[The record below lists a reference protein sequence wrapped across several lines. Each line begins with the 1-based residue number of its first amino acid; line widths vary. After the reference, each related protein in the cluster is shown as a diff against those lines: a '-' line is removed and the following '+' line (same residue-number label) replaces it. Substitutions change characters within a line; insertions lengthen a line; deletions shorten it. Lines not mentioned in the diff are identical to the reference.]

1 MNSFFKKGCSA
12 ALAAVTLVSSAMG
25 STVFTTSAVS
35 VSIQQFAGESSD
47 STYTIPA
54 EVLNS
59 DISVTDVGEFSVPL
73 LTSNKVAA
81 ADYNIPDLN
90 IPAKSVPET
99 EGIKFVKDMRLGWNL
114 GNTMDAIDDT
124 GWVGSEMG
132 IETCWNGGYKTSKKM
147 IDTVK
152 AAGFRTVRIP
162 VSWHNHVDGSYQISK
177 QWMDRVQEIVDYAID
192 DGMYV
197 ILNVHHDNDAKYMYP
212 DTAHY
217 DQSKKYMTTV
227 WSQIAD
233 RFKEYDDKLIFETM
247 NEPRLIGHQNEWW
260 INPSNADCI
269 DAIKTINK
277 LNQDCLDTIRK
288 SGGNNSTRY
297 VAVPGYDCSVDGA
310 TNENFQIPN
319 DSAQNRLIVAVHAY
333 LPYGFALAEES
344 DSQSVSKFNINTDTS
359 EINQAFDKVY
369 QKYTSKGIP
378 VYVGEYGAREK
389 GNNVQDRVDC
399 AAYFTAYASSVGVTC
414 CWWDDI
420 SFMLLDRSN
429 CTWKRPEIVAAI
441 NKYARGS
448 AESTIVTSVTNPN
461 EVVTTTTMAN
471 VSESDKIYGKD
482 NGNGTVNFGTSI
494 GETAFVDVQF
504 AGNTNFMNGCLGFSP
519 QLNGKSYWVSYVWE
533 AKKSGII
540 TLDMNNP
547 KQVMDVSTEPS
558 EAVTDADVKKQLI
571 DMIKNEKSALLQ
583 AWYASDK
590 SGKEITPPASGAE
603 SIKAFIVAS
612 NGSQPTT
619 TTTTTTTATTTTSET
634 TTTSTS
640 TTTSTTTTVTTTVTS
655 TTTQTTTVTE
665 PVTSTTTVADVKADK
680 YGDVNCDG
688 EIDMSDVVLIMQFL
702 ANPNKYGLNGSD
714 AKHITEK
721 GLANGDVDKSS
732 EGITANDALRIQE
745 YLLKKV
751 ASLDIAG

>member
-25 STVFTTSAVS
+25 STIFTSSAVS

-47 STYTIPA
+47 SYSVPA
-54 EVLNS
+54 AAVSS
-59 DISVTDVGEFSVPL
+59 DISVTDIGEFSLPL

-132 IETCWNGGYKTSKKM
+132 IETCWNGGYKTSKQM

-162 VSWHNHVDGSYQISK
+162 VSWHNHVDGNYQISK

-233 RFKEYDDKLIFETM
+233 RFKEYDNKLIFETM

-288 SGGNNSTRY
+288 SGGNNGTRY

-319 DSAQNRLIVAVHAY
+319 DSTQNRLIVAVHAY

-344 DSQSVSKFNINTDTS
+344 DSQSVSKFNINTDTG

-461 EVVTTTTMAN
+461 EIVTTTTSAN
-471 VSESDKIYGKD
+471 VSESDRIYGVD
-482 NGNGTVNFGTSI
+482 NGSGTVNFGTSI

-533 AKKSGII
+533 AKKSGTI

-571 DMIKNEKSALLQ
+571 EMIKNEKSALLQ

-603 SIKAFIVAS
+603 SIKAFIVSS

-619 TTTTTTTATTTTSET
+619 TTTTTTATTTTSSD

-640 TTTSTTTTVTTTVTS
+640 TSTSTTTTVTTTS

-665 PVTSTTTVADVKADK
+665 PVTTTTTVTVVKADK

-688 EIDMSDVVLIMQFL
+688 EIDMSDVVLIMQYL
-702 ANPNKYGLNGSD
+702 ANPNKYGLNGTD
-714 AKHITEK
+714 EKHITDK

-751 ASLDIAG
+751 ASLDIAD

>member
-1 MNSFFKKGCSA
+1 MNNFFKKSCSA
-12 ALAAVTLVSSAMG
+12 VIAALTLISSSVASCFYSTAAGNPNSIQIQAGTSDVQSDMDFTDIASALAG
-25 STVFTTSAVS
+25 
-35 VSIQQFAGESSD
+35 G
-47 STYTIPA
+47 
-54 EVLNS
+54 
-59 DISVTDVGEFSVPL
+59 
-73 LTSNKVAA
+73 NKVGAGT
-81 ADYNIPDLN
+81 YNIPELN

-132 IETCWNGGYKTSKKM
+132 IETCWNGGYKTTKKM

-152 AAGFRTVRIP
+152 EAGFRTVRIP

-177 QWMDRVQEIVDYAID
+177 QWMDRVQEIVDYAIED
-192 DGMYV
+192 DMYV

-233 RFKEYDDKLIFETM
+233 RFKDYDNKLIFETM
-247 NEPRLIGHQNEWW
+247 NEPRLIGHTNEWW
-260 INPSNADCI
+260 INPSSADCI

-277 LNQDCLDTIRK
+277 LNQDCLDTIRS
-288 SGGNNSTRY
+288 SGGNNAKRFVS
-297 VAVPGYDCSVDGA
+297 VPGYDCSVDGA
-310 TNENFQIPN
+310 TNENFQLPK
-319 DSAQNRLIVAVHAY
+319 DKVENRLIVAVHAY

-344 DSQSVSKFNINTDTS
+344 DSQSVNKFNINTDTG
-359 EINQAFDKVY
+359 EINQALDKVY

-399 AAYFTAYASSVGVTC
+399 AAYFTAYASSVGLTC

-441 NKYARGS
+441 NKYARGN

-482 NGNGTVNFGTSI
+482 NGSGTVNFGTSI

-533 AKKSGII
+533 AKKSGTI

-547 KQVMDVSTEPS
+547 KQVMDVSVEPS

-571 DMIKNEKSALLQ
+571 EMIKKEKSALLQ

-603 SIKAFIVAS
+603 SIKAFIIAS
-612 NGSQPTT
+612 GTSNVTTTTAAETT
-619 TTTTTTTATTTTSET
+619 TTTTSAAKTTTTTTSATTTTSSTTTTSTATTTTV
-634 TTTSTS
+634 TSTS
-640 TTTSTTTTVTTTVTS
+640 TTTSTAATTTAVTTTTA
-655 TTTQTTTVTE
+655 QKQE
-665 PVTSTTTVADVKADK
+665 KADK
-680 YGDVNCDG
+680 YGDANCDG
-688 EIDMSDVVLIMQFL
+688 TVDMSDVVLIMQAL
-702 ANPNKYGLNGSD
+702 ANPNKYGVNGTD
-714 AKHITEK
+714 ANHITAK
-721 GLANGDVDKSS
+721 GEANGDVDQSS
-732 EGITANDALRIQE
+732 KGITSNDALRIQE
-745 YLLKKV
+745 FLLKKI

>member
-1 MNSFFKKGCSA
+1 MNSFVKKSWSA

-25 STVFTTSAVS
+25 SPIFTSSAVS
-35 VSIQQFAGESSD
+35 VSLQQAAEGTESAYSAPAAAVSSD
-47 STYTIPA
+47 I
-54 EVLNS
+54 
-59 DISVTDVGEFSVPL
+59 DVTDIGELSVPL

-81 ADYNIPDLN
+81 ADYNIPDLS

-152 AAGFRTVRIP
+152 DAGFRTVRIP
-162 VSWHNHVDGSYQISK
+162 VSWHNHVDGNYQITK

-192 DGMYV
+192 NDMYV
-197 ILNVHHDNDAKYMYP
+197 ILNVHHDNDDKHMYP

-217 DQSKKYMTTV
+217 AQSKKYMTTV
-227 WSQIAD
+227 WSQIAE
-233 RFKEYDDKLIFETM
+233 RFKDYDNKLIFETM

-260 INPSNADCI
+260 INPSNPDCI

-277 LNQDCLDTIRK
+277 LNQDVLDTIRS
-288 SGGNNSTRY
+288 SGGNNGTRY

-310 TNENFQIPN
+310 TNDNFQIPS
-319 DSAQNRLIVAVHAY
+319 DKVQNRLIVAVHAY

-344 DSQSVSKFNINTDTS
+344 DSQSVSKFNIKTDTG

-448 AESTIVTSVTNPN
+448 AQSTIVTSVTNPN
-461 EVVTTTTMAN
+461 EIVTTTTSAN
-471 VSESDKIYGKD
+471 VSESDKIYGTD
-482 NGNGTVNFGTSI
+482 NGSGTVSFGTSI

-547 KQVMDVSTEPS
+547 KQVMDVSTEPA

-571 DMIKNEKSALLQ
+571 ENIKKEKSALLQ

-603 SIKAFIVAS
+603 SIKAFIISS
-612 NGSQPTT
+612 NGSQQT
-619 TTTTTTTATTTTSET
+619 TTTTTTTATTSTTSEPT
-634 TTTSTS
+634 TTS
-640 TTTSTTTTVTTTVTS
+640 TTTSTTTTTITS
-655 TTTQTTTVTE
+655 TTSTTTVTE
-665 PVTSTTTVADVKADK
+665 PVTTTTTVTVVKADK

-688 EIDMSDVVLIMQFL
+688 EIDMSDVVLIMQYL
-702 ANPNKYGLNGSD
+702 ANPNKYGLEGSD
-714 AKHITEK
+714 EKHITEK

-745 YLLKKV
+745 FLLKKA
-751 ASLDIAG
+751 ASLDPAV

>member
-1 MNSFFKKGCSA
+1 MNIFFKKSWSV
-12 ALAAVTLVSSAMG
+12 ALAAVTLASSAMG
-25 STVFTTSAVS
+25 SPIFTTSAVS
-35 VSIQQFAGESSD
+35 VSIQQYAGETSSD
-47 STYTIPA
+47 NYSA
-54 EVLNS
+54 SAAAASS
-59 DISVTDVGEFSVPL
+59 DINVTDIGDFSVPL

-81 ADYNIPDLN
+81 ADYNIPNLN

-162 VSWHNHVDGSYQISK
+162 VSWHNHVDSNYQISK
-177 QWMDRVQEIVDYAID
+177 QWMDRVQEIVDYAVD
-192 DGMYV
+192 NDMYV

-217 DQSKKYMTTV
+217 NQSKKYMTTI
-227 WSQIAD
+227 WSQIAE
-233 RFKEYDDKLIFETM
+233 RFKDYDNKLIFETM

-277 LNQDCLDTIRK
+277 LNQDVLDTIRS
-288 SGGNNSTRY
+288 SGGNNGTRY
-297 VAVPGYDCSVDGA
+297 VSVPGYDCSVDGA
-310 TNENFQIPN
+310 TNENFQIPT
-319 DSAQNRLIVAVHAY
+319 DKVQNRLIVAVHAY

-344 DSQSVSKFNINTDTS
+344 DSQSVNKFNINTDTG

-441 NKYARGS
+441 NKYARGN

-461 EVVTTTTMAN
+461 EIVTTTTSAN
-471 VSESDKIYGKD
+471 VSESDKIYGTEA
-482 NGNGTVNFGTSI
+482 GNGMVSFGTSI

-533 AKKSGII
+533 TKKSGII

-571 DMIKNEKSALLQ
+571 ENIKKEKSALLQ

-590 SGKEITPPASGAE
+590 SGKEISPADTGAT
-603 SIKAFIVAS
+603 SIKAFIISS
-612 NGSQPTT
+612 NGTQQ
-619 TTTTTTTATTTTSET
+619 TTTTTTTATTTTTSET
-634 TTTSTS
+634 TTSSTTSTTTSTS
-640 TTTSTTTTVTTTVTS
+640 TSTSTTTTVTSTE
-655 TTTQTTTVTE
+655 TTTTTTVK
-665 PVTSTTTVADVKADK
+665 PDDKADK
-680 YGDVNCDG
+680 YGDANCDG
-688 EIDMSDVVLIMQFL
+688 EIDMSDVVLIMQYL

-714 AKHITEK
+714 EKHITEK
-721 GLANGDVDKSS
+721 GLLNGDVDKSS

-751 ASLDIAG
+751 ASLDIA